1 MKPSKKATLPRL
13 GGALRTLII
22 AGVLMAQVGLS
33 VAFASVE
40 PDLLEPERAF
50 QLSAQRKD
58 LKTVELRYKIADGY
72 YMYRPRF
79 KFAIVPATSAKL
91 GKAAFSKGKMKL
103 DPTFGRVEIYRE
115 SVRILLPI
123 ARLGNSA
130 ASTDKQSLLIKVTSQ
145 GCADAGVCYPPM
157 HQTLTLRPAS
167 LDIVV
172 PDDTSNEGR
181 LLEQSQSGSVSA
193 PQSFSDALRKTNKP

>member
-22 AGVLMAQVGLS
+22 AGVLVAQVGLS
-33 VAFASVE
+33 IAFASVE
-40 PDLLEPERAF
+40 PALLEPERAF

-79 KFAIVPATSAKL
+79 KFAVVPATSAKL
-91 GKAAFSKGKMKL
+91 GKATFSKGEMKL
-103 DPTFGRVEIYRE
+103 DPTFGRVEIYRD
-115 SVRILLPI
+115 SVRILLPV
-123 ARLGNSA
+123 ASLGNSA
-130 ASTDKQSLLIKVTSQ
+130 ISADKQSLSIKVTSQ

-167 LDIVV
+167 FDIVV
-172 PDDTSNEGR
+172 PDDTAHAGSLRER
-181 LLEQSQSGSVSA
+181 LQSGPATA
-193 PQSFSDALRKTNKP
+193 PQSFSDALRKTDKP

>member
-22 AGVLMAQVGLS
+22 AGVLVAQVGLS
-33 VAFASVE
+33 IAFASVE
-40 PDLLEPERAF
+40 PALLEPERAF

-58 LKTVELRYKIADGY
+58 LKNVELRYKIADGY
-72 YMYRPRF
+72 YMYRARF
-79 KFAIVPATSAKL
+79 KFAVVPATSAKL
-91 GKAAFSKGKMKL
+91 GKATFSKGKMKL
-103 DPTFGRVEIYRE
+103 DPTFGHVEIYRD

-123 ARLGNSA
+123 ARLGESIA
-130 ASTDKQSLLIKVTSQ
+130 PADTQSLLLKVTSQ

-167 LDIVV
+167 FDIVV
-172 PDDTSNEGR
+172 PDDTAHAGSLRER
-181 LLEQSQSGSVSA
+181 LQSGPATA
-193 PQSFSDALRKTNKP
+193 PQSFSDALRKTDKP